1 MSPLP
6 IGIDPAEPVEGESQT
21 SGSGGMAFKA
31 DTINVSMVKSIS
43 FFIRFWIREYVGITR
58 EDGDYAGKNHGQRGK
73 LSCHRD
79 MQPLSQPEFPCFF
92 PPKMFRRFTNRGIP
106 DMKKSPIL
114 VLPLLPVMV
123 VQQSVCKSGSA

>member
-58 EDGDYAGKNHGQRGK
+58 HWPGSERINFTSSTQVCTIRGM
-73 LSCHRD
+73 S
-79 MQPLSQPEFPCFF
+79 SGG
-92 PPKMFRRFTNRGIP
+92 MFG
-106 DMKKSPIL
+106 
-114 VLPLLPVMV
+114 
-123 VQQSVCKSGSA
+123 